1 MAVTHDQ
8 VVEYLS
14 GLTPPDLDALL
25 KALEDHWGVK
35 VGAVVPQGPGP
46 GPDKGKDT
54 EPEQTEFTVVL
65 KSGGAN
71 KISVIKVVR
80 EITGLGLKDAKD
92 LVDGAPKDVKAGVPK
107 TEAEDLVK

>member
-35 VGAVVPQGPGP
+35 VGAAV
-46 GPDKGKDT
+46 T
-54 EPEQTEFTVVL
+54 
-65 KSGGAN
+65 A
-71 KISVIKVVR
+71 
-80 EITGLGLKDAKD
+80 
-92 LVDGAPKDVKAGVPK
+92 
-107 TEAEDLVK
+107 